1 MRMRLL
7 AFTAATMTVA
17 GFMFADVP
25 PASADANAAV
35 CAQTY
40 GKSDGIACN
49 YATHEQCRAASP
61 AVASTIPI
69 FRAVGSPS
77 RPASGAGREP
87 RASAVGLASKNC
99 TAKADLI
106 VTR

>member
-1 MRMRLL
+1 MRLL

-49 YATHEQCRAASP
+49 YATHEQCRAAVS
-61 AVASTIPI
+61 
-69 FRAVGSPS
+69 
-77 RPASGAGREP
+77 
-87 RASAVGLASKNC
+87 GLAGSCIDNPYLQGGRKPVP
-99 TAKADLI
+99 ARK
-106 VTR
+106 RRGP